1 MVNKMDSFTLIIIFV
16 LAGFMEV
23 ILGMPLLLEK
33 IKPNWFYGFRTPKT
47 MSNKEIWY
55 KSNKYLGRDFII
67 IGIILIIGSLFLLLP
82 GISFSLA
89 EIAYIEL
96 FLTLIP
102 IIIVLIRGFVYLKK
116 L

>member
-1 MVNKMDSFTLIIIFV
+1 MDNFILVIIFV
-16 LAGFMEV
+16 IAGFMEV

-67 IGIILIIGSLFLLLP
+67 IGIILIVGSLFLLTP
-82 GISFSLA
+82 VNGFSIE

-102 IIIVLIRGFVYLKK
+102 IIIVLIRGFAYLKK